1 MSYQLYVYRED
12 HENFEAAGESQ
23 GIYSTRST
31 LDTLE
36 GLSGFYDMMEII
48 NVVEDAYG
56 SNMVWGI
63 VEDDGQFVQL
73 RDLYEYHDT
82 GDSSICDVE
91 TLVDE
96 YLRFQRKLAKEK
108 FNTTALAELEKGEC
122 PECGDTAISTVSV
135 HMNDT
140 PEVEQYCLACKQSW
154 TVGYTAT
161 TVTLK

>member
-23 GIYSTRST
+23 GIYNTGST

-36 GLSGFYDMMEII
+36 GLSGFYDLIEII

-56 SNMVWGI
+56 SKMVWGL
-63 VEDDGQFVQL
+63 VEDGQFVKI
-73 RDLYEYHDT
+73 RDLATYHDT
-82 GDSSICDVE
+82 GDSSISDVE
-91 TLVDE
+91 TLVAE

-140 PEVEQYCLACKQSW
+140 PEVEQYCLACKRSW

-161 TVTLK
+161 TVTRK